1 MGLDSRSLAP
11 DSRRPPS
18 QQGISPKGPRIT
30 GDRENEATGT
40 ELAGTPPQSG
50 GAHRACVSGPFPL
63 PCSIWSASGQA
74 TSLLLDPHSYKVL
87 WDTWPGA
94 SAVIWASVSFS
105 LRPER
110 GSQGEARPLGRRH
123 PSQTP
128 AKGRQLPQEARK
140 IPLLL
145 LFFFFLPFEIKGSD
159 PSHGAGGPGRG
170 RGSRTGVDKDQPS
183 CWLQTWRPR
192 G

>member
-105 LRPER
+105 LRAER

-145 LFFFFLPFEIKGSD
+145 LFFFFFFLLK
-159 PSHGAGGPGRG
+159 
-170 RGSRTGVDKDQPS
+170 
-183 CWLQTWRPR
+183 
-192 G
+192 